1 MKLAIVSAALSLL
14 VSATALGQTSPSP
27 STPVPVPEPAPTSS
41 AARTELETLTAGP
54 SSGGTRISGWFLAPT
69 FGTTVFGD
77 RVSYTPGLRGGI
89 YLNKRFAIGLT
100 AQGVASSETKVQSD
114 EVRNLGSYGGLLL
127 QYVWRSD
134 QLVHGTLESTI
145 GNGRWCAAAT
155 SASDSCSSKQF
166 LVFEPAANMEINL
179 AKHVRLAS
187 GVGYRFA
194 VAGSGEGPS
203 SRDMSSLVVRSSLIF
218 GSF

>member
-1 MKLAIVSAALSLL
+1 MKLAIVSAVLSLL
-14 VSATALGQTSPSP
+14 MSATALGQTVP
-27 STPVPVPEPAPTSS
+27 STPAAVAVPAPAPSS
-41 AARTELETLTAGP
+41 TPGQSEPETLVAGA
-54 SSGGTRISGWFLAPT
+54 SSGETRITGWFLAPT

-77 RVSYTPGLRGGI
+77 RLSYTPGLRGGI

-100 AQGVASSETKVQSD
+100 AEGVANSETKIEAG

-134 QLVHGTLESTI
+134 QLIHGSVESTI
-145 GNGRWCAAAT
+145 GNGRWCASGTNACAT
-155 SASDSCSSKQF
+155 KQF
-166 LVFEPAANMEINL
+166 LVFEPTANLEINV
-179 AKHVRLAS
+179 AKHVRVAS
-187 GVGYRFA
+187 GVGYRVA

-203 SRDMSSLVVRSSLIF
+203 GRDMSSLVVRSSLIF